1 MTRVLDL
8 ESVDLDSLLD
18 GVRAGDKAAFSA
30 LYDAVAPQVLGLAT
44 HILRDQAQAEEVT
57 QEVFVE
63 VWQKAHTFDPARGSA
78 KSWVLR
84 LAKSRSIDRLRSWRS
99 AQARDTEDFNLQ
111 LTTWVAPAEEE
122 AAQQLESQ
130 ELQELIDSIG
140 EPHRSALMLAY
151 FGEYTHQEIADAT
164 GVALGTAKTRVR
176 DGLQKLRK
184 AVTVKGG
191 CDG

>member
-1 MTRVLDL
+1 MPTVLDL
-8 ESVDLDSLLD
+8 EFVDPDRLLES
-18 GVRAGDKAAFSA
+18 VRAGDKTAFA
-30 LYDAVAPQVLGLAT
+30 ELYDVLAPQVLGLAT
-44 HILRDQAQAEEVT
+44 HILRDRAQAEEVT

-63 VWQKAHTFDPARGSA
+63 VWQNAHTFDAARGSA
-78 KSWVLR
+78 KAWILR
-84 LAKSRSIDRLRSWRS
+84 LTKSRAIDRLRSWRS
-99 AQARDTEDFNLQ
+99 AQARDTEDFNQQ
-111 LTTWVAPAEEE
+111 LTTWVVAAEDE
-122 AAQQLESQ
+122 AQQRLESE

-151 FGEYTHQEIADAT
+151 FGELTHQEIADAT

-191 CDG
+191 L

>member
-1 MTRVLDL
+1 MTQVLDL
-8 ESVDLDSLLD
+8 ESVDPDRLLES
-18 GVRAGDKAAFSA
+18 VRAGDKVAFA
-30 LYDAVAPQVLGLAT
+30 ELYDVLAPQVLGLTT
-44 HILRDQAQAEEVT
+44 HILRDRAQAEEVT

-63 VWQKAHTFDPARGSA
+63 VWLSAHTFDPHRGSA

-84 LAKSRSIDRLRSWRS
+84 LAKSRAIDRLRSWRS
-99 AQARDTEDFNLQ
+99 SQARDTDDFNSQ
-111 LTTWVAPAEEE
+111 LTTWVAAAEDE
-122 AAQQLESQ
+122 AQQRLESE

-151 FGEYTHQEIADAT
+151 FGELTHQEIADAT

-184 AVTVKGG
+184 AVSLKGG
-191 CDG
+191 L

>member
-1 MTRVLDL
+1 MTQVLDL
-8 ESVDLDSLLD
+8 ESVDPDRLLDS
-18 GVRAGDKAAFSA
+18 VRAGDKAAFA
-30 LYDAVAPQVLGLAT
+30 ELYDVMAPQVLGLTT
-44 HILRDQAQAEEVT
+44 HILRDQAQAEEVA

-63 VWQKAHTFDPARGSA
+63 VWQNAHTFNPSRGSA
-78 KSWVLR
+78 KSWVLQ

-99 AQARDTEDFNLQ
+99 AQARDNHEFNSQ
-111 LTTWVAPAEEE
+111 LTTWVAPAEDE
-122 AAQQLESQ
+122 AQQRLESE

-151 FGEYTHQEIADAT
+151 FGELTHQEIADAT

-184 AVTVKGG
+184 AVSLKGG
-191 CDG
+191 L

>member
-1 MTRVLDL
+1 MLDL
-8 ESVDLDSLLD
+8 ELVDLDSLLD
-18 GVRAGDKAAFSA
+18 GVRAGDKAAFA
-30 LYDAVAPQVLGLAT
+30 ELYDAIAPQVLGLAT

-63 VWQKAHTFDPARGSA
+63 VWQKAHTFEPARGSA
-78 KSWVLR
+78 KTWVLR
-84 LAKSRSIDRLRSWRS
+84 LTKSRSIDRLRSWRS
-99 AQARDTEDFNLQ
+99 AQARDSEDFNSQ
-111 LTTWVAPAEEE
+111 LTTWAAAAEDE
-122 AAQQLESQ
+122 AGKRLESQ

-176 DGLQKLRK
+176 DGLNKLRK
-184 AVTVKGG
+184 AVSLKGG
-191 CDG
+191 L

>member
-1 MTRVLDL
+1 MPQVLDL
-8 ESVDLDSLLD
+8 EPVDLDSLLD
-18 GVRAGDKAAFSA
+18 GVRAGDKAAFA
-30 LYDAVAPQVLGLAT
+30 DLYDALASQVLGLAT
-44 HILRDQAQAEEVT
+44 HILRDRAQAEEIT

-63 VWQKAHTFDPARGSA
+63 VWQKAHTFDPARGSV

-84 LAKSRSIDRLRSWRS
+84 LTKSRSIDRLRSWRS
-99 AQARDTEDFNLQ
+99 AQVRDTEDFHKQ
-111 LTTWVAPAEEE
+111 LTTWVVPAEDEV
-122 AAQQLESQ
+122 QHRLESQ

-184 AVTVKGG
+184 AVTLKGG
-191 CDG
+191 L

>member
-1 MTRVLDL
+1 MTQVLDL
-8 ESVDLDSLLD
+8 ESVDPDRLLES
-18 GVRAGDKAAFSA
+18 VRAGDKVAFA
-30 LYDAVAPQVLGLAT
+30 ELYDVLAPQVLGLTT
-44 HILRDQAQAEEVT
+44 HILRDRAQAEEVT

-63 VWQKAHTFDPARGSA
+63 VWQSAHTFDPHRGST

-84 LAKSRSIDRLRSWRS
+84 LAKSRAIDRLRSWRS
-99 AQARDTEDFNLQ
+99 SQARDTDDFNSQ
-111 LTTWVAPAEEE
+111 LTTWVAAAEDE
-122 AAQQLESQ
+122 AQQRLESE

-151 FGEYTHQEIADAT
+151 FGELTHQEIADAT

-184 AVTVKGG
+184 AVSLKGG
-191 CDG
+191 L

>member
-1 MTRVLDL
+1 MTQVLDL
-8 ESVDLDSLLD
+8 ESVDPDRLLES
-18 GVRAGDKAAFSA
+18 VRAGDKVAFA
-30 LYDAVAPQVLGLAT
+30 ELYDVLAPQVLGLTT
-44 HILRDQAQAEEVT
+44 HILRDRAQAEEVT

-63 VWQKAHTFDPARGSA
+63 VWLSAHTFDSHRGSA

-84 LAKSRSIDRLRSWRS
+84 LAKSRAIDRLRSWRS
-99 AQARDTEDFNLQ
+99 SQARDTDDFNSQ
-111 LTTWVAPAEEE
+111 LTTWVAAAEDE
-122 AAQQLESQ
+122 AQQRLESE

-151 FGEYTHQEIADAT
+151 FGELTHQEIADAT

-184 AVTVKGG
+184 AVSLKGG
-191 CDG
+191 L

>member
-1 MTRVLDL
+1 MPRVLDL
-8 ESVDLDSLLD
+8 ESVDLDSLVD
-18 GVRAGDKAAFSA
+18 GVRAGDKAAFAA
-30 LYDAVAPQVLGLAT
+30 LYDALAPQVLGLAT
-44 HILRDQAQAEEVT
+44 HILRDRAQAEEVA

-63 VWQKAHTFDPARGSA
+63 LWQKAHTFDPARGSA
-78 KSWVLR
+78 KTWVLR

-99 AQARDTEDFNLQ
+99 AQDRDMEDFNSQ
-111 LTTWVAPAEEE
+111 LTTWVTAAEDE
-122 AAQQLESQ
+122 AQQRLESR

-184 AVTVKGG
+184 AVTLKGG
-191 CDG
+191 L

>member
-8 ESVDLDSLLD
+8 ELVDLDSLLD
-18 GVRAGDKAAFSA
+18 GVRAGDKVAFSA
-30 LYDAVAPQVLGLAT
+30 LYDAIAPQVLGLAT

-122 AAQQLESQ
+122 AEQRLESQ

-140 EPHRSALMLAY
+140 EPHRSALMFAY

-184 AVTVKGG
+184 AVTLKGG
-191 CDG
+191 L

>member
-1 MTRVLDL
+1 MSSVLDL
-8 ESVDLDSLLD
+8 EFVDPDRLLES
-18 GVRAGDKAAFSA
+18 VRAGDKAAFA
-30 LYDAVAPQVLGLAT
+30 ELYDVLAPQVLGLAT
-44 HILRDQAQAEEVT
+44 HILRDRAQAEEVT

-63 VWQKAHTFDPARGSA
+63 VWQNAHTFDAARGSA
-78 KSWVLR
+78 KAWILR
-84 LAKSRSIDRLRSWRS
+84 LTKSRAIDRLRSWRS
-99 AQARDTEDFNLQ
+99 AQARDTEDFNRQ
-111 LTTWVAPAEEE
+111 LTTWVVAAEDE
-122 AAQQLESQ
+122 AQQRLESE

-151 FGEYTHQEIADAT
+151 FGELTHQEIADAT

-191 CDG
+191 L

>member
-1 MTRVLDL
+1 MTLVLDL
-8 ESVDLDSLLD
+8 ESVDPDRLLES
-18 GVRAGDKAAFSA
+18 VRAGDKVAFA
-30 LYDAVAPQVLGLAT
+30 ELYDVLAPQVLGLTT
-44 HILRDQAQAEEVT
+44 HILRDRAQAEEVT

-63 VWQKAHTFDPARGSA
+63 VWLSAHTFDPHRGSA

-84 LAKSRSIDRLRSWRS
+84 LAKSRAIDRLRSWRS
-99 AQARDTEDFNLQ
+99 SQARDTDDFNSQ
-111 LTTWVAPAEEE
+111 LTTWVAAAEDE
-122 AAQQLESQ
+122 AQQRLESE

-151 FGEYTHQEIADAT
+151 FGELTHQEIADAT

-184 AVTVKGG
+184 AVSLKGG
-191 CDG
+191 L

>member
-1 MTRVLDL
+1 MTQVLDL
-8 ESVDLDSLLD
+8 ESVDPDRLLES
-18 GVRAGDKAAFSA
+18 VRAGDKVAFA
-30 LYDAVAPQVLGLAT
+30 ELYDVLAPQVLGLTT
-44 HILRDQAQAEEVT
+44 HILRDRAQAEEVT

-63 VWQKAHTFDPARGSA
+63 VWQSAHTFDPHRGSA

-84 LAKSRSIDRLRSWRS
+84 LAKSRAIDRLRSWRS
-99 AQARDTEDFNLQ
+99 SQARDTDDFNSQ
-111 LTTWVAPAEEE
+111 LTTWGAAAEDE
-122 AAQQLESQ
+122 AQQRLESE

-151 FGEYTHQEIADAT
+151 FGELTHQEIADAT

-184 AVTVKGG
+184 AVSLKGG
-191 CDG
+191 L

>member
-1 MTRVLDL
+1 MTQVLDL
-8 ESVDLDSLLD
+8 ESVDPDRLLES
-18 GVRAGDKAAFSA
+18 VRAGDKVAFA
-30 LYDAVAPQVLGLAT
+30 ELYDVLAPQILGLTT
-44 HILRDQAQAEEVT
+44 HILRDRAQVEEVT

-63 VWQKAHTFDPARGSA
+63 VWLSAHTFDPHRGSA

-84 LAKSRSIDRLRSWRS
+84 LAKSRAIDRLRSWRS
-99 AQARDTEDFNLQ
+99 SQARDTDDFNSQ
-111 LTTWVAPAEEE
+111 LTTWVAAAEDE
-122 AAQQLESQ
+122 AQQRLESE

-151 FGEYTHQEIADAT
+151 FGELTHQEIADAT

-184 AVTVKGG
+184 AVSLKGG
-191 CDG
+191 L

>member
-1 MTRVLDL
+1 MSSVLDL
-8 ESVDLDSLLD
+8 EFVDPDRLLES
-18 GVRAGDKAAFSA
+18 VRAGDKAAFA
-30 LYDAVAPQVLGLAT
+30 ELYDVLAPQVLGLTT
-44 HILRDQAQAEEVT
+44 HILRDRAQAEEVT

-63 VWQKAHTFDPARGSA
+63 VWQNAHTFDAARGSA
-78 KSWVLR
+78 KAWILR
-84 LAKSRSIDRLRSWRS
+84 LTKSRAIDRLRSWRS
-99 AQARDTEDFNLQ
+99 AQARDTEDFNRQ
-111 LTTWVAPAEEE
+111 LTTWVVAAEDE
-122 AAQQLESQ
+122 AQQRLESE

-151 FGEYTHQEIADAT
+151 FGELTHQEIADAT

-191 CDG
+191 L

>member
-1 MTRVLDL
+1 MTQVLDL
-8 ESVDLDSLLD
+8 ESVDPDRLLES
-18 GVRAGDKAAFSA
+18 VRAGDKVAFA
-30 LYDAVAPQVLGLAT
+30 ELYDVLAPQVLGLTT
-44 HILRDQAQAEEVT
+44 HILRDRAQAEEVT

-63 VWQKAHTFDPARGSA
+63 VWLSAHTFDPHRGSA

-84 LAKSRSIDRLRSWRS
+84 LAKSRAIDRLRSWRS
-99 AQARDTEDFNLQ
+99 SQARDTDDFNSQ
-111 LTTWVAPAEEE
+111 LTRWVAAAEDE
-122 AAQQLESQ
+122 AQQRLESE

-151 FGEYTHQEIADAT
+151 FGELTHQEIADAT

-184 AVTVKGG
+184 AVSLKGG
-191 CDG
+191 L

>member
-1 MTRVLDL
+1 MTQVLDL
-8 ESVDLDSLLD
+8 ESVDPDRLLDS
-18 GVRAGDKAAFSA
+18 VRAGDKAAFA
-30 LYDAVAPQVLGLAT
+30 ELYDVMAPQVLGLTT
-44 HILRDQAQAEEVT
+44 HILRDQAQAEEVA

-63 VWQKAHTFDPARGSA
+63 VWQNAHTFNPSRGSA
-78 KSWVLR
+78 KSWVLQ

-99 AQARDTEDFNLQ
+99 AQARDTHEFNSQ
-111 LTTWVAPAEEE
+111 LTTWVAPAEDE
-122 AAQQLESQ
+122 AQQRLESE

-151 FGEYTHQEIADAT
+151 FGELTHQEIADAT

-184 AVTVKGG
+184 AVSLKGG
-191 CDG
+191 L

>member
-1 MTRVLDL
+1 MTQVLDL
-8 ESVDLDSLLD
+8 ESVDPDRLLES
-18 GVRAGDKAAFSA
+18 VRAGDKVAFA
-30 LYDAVAPQVLGLAT
+30 ELYDVLAPQILGLTT
-44 HILRDQAQAEEVT
+44 HILRDRAQAEEVT

-63 VWQKAHTFDPARGSA
+63 VWLSAHTFDPHRGSA

-84 LAKSRSIDRLRSWRS
+84 LAKSRAIDRLRSWRS
-99 AQARDTEDFNLQ
+99 SQARDPDDFNSQ
-111 LTTWVAPAEEE
+111 LTTWVAAAEDE
-122 AAQQLESQ
+122 AQQRLESE

-151 FGEYTHQEIADAT
+151 FGELTHQEIADAT

-184 AVTVKGG
+184 AVSLKGG
-191 CDG
+191 L

>member
-1 MTRVLDL
+1 MTLVLDL
-8 ESVDLDSLLD
+8 DSVDPDRLLES
-18 GVRAGDKAAFSA
+18 VRAGDKVAFA
-30 LYDAVAPQVLGLAT
+30 ELYDVLAPQVLGLTT
-44 HILRDQAQAEEVT
+44 HILRDRAQAEEVT

-63 VWQKAHTFDPARGSA
+63 VWLSAHTFDPHRGSA

-84 LAKSRSIDRLRSWRS
+84 LAKSRAIDRLRSWRS
-99 AQARDTEDFNLQ
+99 SQARDTDDFNSQ
-111 LTTWVAPAEEE
+111 LTRWVAAAEDE
-122 AAQQLESQ
+122 AQQRLESE

-151 FGEYTHQEIADAT
+151 FGELTHQEIADAT

-184 AVTVKGG
+184 AVSLKGG
-191 CDG
+191 L

>member
-8 ESVDLDSLLD
+8 ELVDLDSLLD

-30 LYDAVAPQVLGLAT
+30 LYDAIAPQVLGLAT

-63 VWQKAHTFDPARGSA
+63 VWQKAHTFDPGRGSA

-122 AAQQLESQ
+122 AEQRLESQ
-130 ELQELIDSIG
+130 ELQKLIDSIG

-184 AVTVKGG
+184 AMTVKGG
-191 CDG
+191 L

>member
-1 MTRVLDL
+1 MTQVLDL
-8 ESVDLDSLLD
+8 ESVDPDRLLES
-18 GVRAGDKAAFSA
+18 VRAGDKVAFA
-30 LYDAVAPQVLGLAT
+30 ELYDVLAPQILGLTT
-44 HILRDQAQAEEVT
+44 HILRDRAQAEEVT

-63 VWQKAHTFDPARGSA
+63 VWLSAHTFDPHRGSA

-84 LAKSRSIDRLRSWRS
+84 LAKSRAIDRLRSWRS
-99 AQARDTEDFNLQ
+99 SQARDTDDFNSQ
-111 LTTWVAPAEEE
+111 LTTWVAAAEDE
-122 AAQQLESQ
+122 AQQRLESE

-151 FGEYTHQEIADAT
+151 FGELTHQEIADAT

-184 AVTVKGG
+184 AVSLKGG
-191 CDG
+191 L